1 MSYAHIA
8 LVQRNELA
16 ILLRAKVKKK
26 DIAQL
31 LNKNRTTIWRE
42 RTKKCRE
49 DKVYDARVAKKITKS
64 NRIKANKRFRKINN
78 DP

>member
-1 MSYAHIA
+1 MSYTHIT